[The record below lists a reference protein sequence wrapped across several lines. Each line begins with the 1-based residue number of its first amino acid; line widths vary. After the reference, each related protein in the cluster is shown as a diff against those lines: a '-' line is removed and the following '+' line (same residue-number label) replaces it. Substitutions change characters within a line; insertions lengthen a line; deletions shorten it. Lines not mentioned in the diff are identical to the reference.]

1 MEIKALKERN
11 KKRVVSIPKNQGA
24 NFKEQLLYID
34 PYVMGLY
41 LGDGCYSTSRMGYL
55 SITMMLED
63 IEEIE
68 KYIPY
73 KVEKSTG
80 REISHKI
87 HIIESGSS
95 TINMSK
101 ALLSM
106 YALQEKISSNK
117 FIPKE
122 YLFNS
127 RENRIKLL
135 KGLMDSDGTISTQ
148 GISEY
153 CTKSE
158 KLKDDFVFLC
168 RSLGINCS
176 VYLKTFFREDNV
188 YYRVRLHAKRDDIF
202 NLPRKKAR
210 CKTTTSKYGDSFDL
224 RTTID
229 SVEYVGKQPC
239 KCVTVDNE
247 SHLYL
252 IDDFITTHNSNVV
265 FYEEFAV
272 FPKFL
277 DTWQIGLP
285 NVQEGNIAFGQNI
298 AIATGGSEGADF
310 MGALEMLQYPKG
322 YNVYALPNIYDKG
335 SEGNK
340 DTIFFFPGYIN
351 IKGFYN
357 KDGVSDVTGA
367 MLDELKYRYVL
378 KYNSSDPVQL
388 TRRRAETAFTIK
400 DAIMQTGSTIYPVSD
415 LNDRISY
422 LDNNPSE
429 LQSMHS
435 GKLSIKGGKVVWE
448 LDPSLKPILN
458 YPHKDNRLKGCV
470 YIKVHPIKD
479 SSGQVPH
486 GRYISGADTIETD
499 GAETLSLFS
508 GFILDL

>member
-1 MEIKALKERN
+1 M
-11 KKRVVSIPKNQGA
+11 
-24 NFKEQLLYID
+24 
-34 PYVMGLY
+34 
-41 LGDGCYSTSRMGYL
+41 LGL
-55 SITMMLED
+55 SISD
-63 IEEIE
+63 S
-68 KYIPY
+68 PD
-73 KVEKSTG
+73 
-80 REISHKI
+80 KI
-87 HIIESGSS
+87 RG
-95 TINMSK
+95 
-101 ALLSM
+101 
-106 YALQEKISSNK
+106 
-117 FIPKE
+117 
-122 YLFNS
+122 
-127 RENRIKLL
+127 
-135 KGLMDSDGTISTQ
+135 
-148 GISEY
+148 
-153 CTKSE
+153 
-158 KLKDDFVFLC
+158 
-168 RSLGINCS
+168 
-176 VYLKTFFREDNV
+176 
-188 YYRVRLHAKRDDIF
+188 KR
-202 NLPRKKAR
+202 
-210 CKTTTSKYGDSFDL
+210 
-224 RTTID
+224 
-229 SVEYVGKQPC
+229 
-239 KCVTVDNE
+239 
-247 SHLYL
+247 
-252 IDDFITTHNSNVV
+252 SNVV

-357 KDGVSDVTGA
+357 KDGVSDVTGS

-415 LNDRISY
+415 LNDRVSY

-448 LDPSLKPILN
+448 LDPNLKPILN
-458 YPHKDNRLKGCV
+458 YPHKDNKLNGCV

>member
-1 MEIKALKERN
+1 MCTLK
-11 KKRVVSIPKNQGA
+11 
-24 NFKEQLLYID
+24 
-34 PYVMGLY
+34 
-41 LGDGCYSTSRMGYL
+41 
-55 SITMMLED
+55 
-63 IEEIE
+63 
-68 KYIPY
+68 
-73 KVEKSTG
+73 
-80 REISHKI
+80 H
-87 HIIESGSS
+87 
-95 TINMSK
+95 
-101 ALLSM
+101 
-106 YALQEKISSNK
+106 
-117 FIPKE
+117 
-122 YLFNS
+122 
-127 RENRIKLL
+127 
-135 KGLMDSDGTISTQ
+135 
-148 GISEY
+148 
-153 CTKSE
+153 
-158 KLKDDFVFLC
+158 
-168 RSLGINCS
+168 
-176 VYLKTFFREDNV
+176 FFREDNI
-188 YYRVRLHAKRDDIF
+188 YYRVRLHIKRDDIF

-210 CKTTTSKYGDSFDL
+210 CKTVTSKYGNSFDL

-239 KCVTVDNE
+239 KCVTVSNE

-265 FYEEFAV
+265 YYEEFAV

-322 YNVYALPNIYDKG
+322 YNVYSLPNVYDKG

-357 KDGVSDVTGA
+357 KDGVSDVTGS

-415 LNDRISY
+415 LNDRISH

-448 LDPSLKPILN
+448 LDPNLKPILN
-458 YPHKDNRLKGCV
+458 YPHKDNKLNGMCI
-470 YIKVHPIKD
+470 Y
-479 SSGQVPH
+479 
-486 GRYISGADTIETD
+486 
-499 GAETLSLFS
+499 
-508 GFILDL
+508 